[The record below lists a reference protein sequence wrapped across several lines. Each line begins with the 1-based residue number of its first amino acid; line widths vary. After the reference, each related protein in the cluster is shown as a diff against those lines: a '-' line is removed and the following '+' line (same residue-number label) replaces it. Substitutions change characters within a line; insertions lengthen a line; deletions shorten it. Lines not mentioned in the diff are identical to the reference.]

1 MKKLT
6 ALQDVVNLEINKL
19 RSKRTKL
26 EDNSY
31 GEERLK
37 WLRRYKRYFL
47 FRQRK
52 LQILLNGKYDKELKT
67 KFYETFKID
76 DITSQ
81 DKTSKELI
89 DALFEVFEEEIFK
102 SEFELILR
110 DMPFSEKKV
119 SAPKFNNMI
128 SLCQNIIAV
137 LIDLINT
144 CITIESVQCYA
155 VQMLPL

>member
-6 ALQDVVNLEINKL
+6 VLQDVVNLEINKL

-26 EDNSY
+26 KDNSY

-52 LQILLNGKYDKELKT
+52 LQILLNGKYDKELKA

-76 DITSQ
+76 DVTSQ

-110 DMPFSEKKV
+110 DMPFSEKKR
-119 SAPKFNNMI
+119 F
-128 SLCQNIIAV
+128 LCQNS
-137 LIDLINT
+137 
-144 CITIESVQCYA
+144 TI
-155 VQMLPL
+155 

>member
-1 MKKLT
+1 M
-6 ALQDVVNLEINKL
+6 
-19 RSKRTKL
+19 
-26 EDNSY
+26 
-31 GEERLK
+31 
-37 WLRRYKRYFL
+37 
-47 FRQRK
+47 
-52 LQILLNGKYDKELKT
+52 NGKYDKELKT